1 MHIIITFAL
10 NCFKQKVNYGSFFI
24 QDNAVRMT
32 VQALVLV
39 ILGCFFGGLLTG
51 LIVISTIYWYV
62 INLQQ
67 GIHVC
72 VRLYYIMQVLF

>member
-1 MHIIITFAL
+1 M
-10 NCFKQKVNYGSFFI
+10 
-24 QDNAVRMT
+24 RMT

-62 INLQQ
+62 INLQP

-72 VRLYYIMQVLF
+72 VQLYYIKQVLF

>member
-1 MHIIITFAL
+1 MVL
-10 NCFKQKVNYGSFFI
+10 FFV

-51 LIVISTIYWYV
+51 LIVIATIYWYV
-62 INLQQ
+62 INLQPARDTCSYVTILCQ
-67 GIHVC
+67 C
-72 VRLYYIMQVLF
+72 CSE